1 MRHFAYIG
9 DHAET
14 ALYGVVFRKGEPTP
28 IPDDKTELLR
38 KLPGNSH
45 FVESRDYVQP
55 DLPCNEANATD
66 YKDQLIAEAEKL
78 GINADRRWGVAKL
91 QRYIA
96 EKTP

>member
-28 IPDDKTELLR
+28 IPDDKTVLLR
-38 KLPGNSH
+38 KLSGNCH
-45 FVESRDYVQP
+45 FIESLDYVQP
-55 DLPCNEANATD
+55 DLPGNEVNAPD
-66 YKDQLIAEAEKL
+66 YKDELIAEAEKL

-91 QRYIA
+91 QKAIA
-96 EKTP
+96 EKAQ